1 MYFIVGMNINIKIT
15 VKARYG
21 HEQMPSERTVSI
33 PVHAMKAYSGS
44 GGIAPFSLNFDARW
58 K

>member
-1 MYFIVGMNINIKIT
+1 MFTLKIT

-33 PVHAMKAYSGS
+33 PVDVK
-44 GGIAPFSLNFDARW
+44 FSLPTPLKHIVVAEV
-58 K
+58 